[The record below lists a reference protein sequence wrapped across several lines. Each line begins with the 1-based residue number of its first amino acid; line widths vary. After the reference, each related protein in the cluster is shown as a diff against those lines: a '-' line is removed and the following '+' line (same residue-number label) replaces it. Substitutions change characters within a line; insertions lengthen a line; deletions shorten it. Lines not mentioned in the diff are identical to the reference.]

1 VINGASMDA
10 QSLRLLDQAVAAGQ
24 RVALVRT
31 PGESDLPLAVAGSP
45 VPIVER
51 PLRVR
56 RLVEAWSAREN
67 APRKAYGARLTGI
80 RILAAEDNAVNR
92 LVLQETL
99 AAEGAQLTLVGDGR
113 ALLEHVQQ
121 AGAAAFD
128 VVLTDIQMPQ
138 MDGYE
143 AATRI
148 RALAPELSII
158 GLTAR
163 AMAEERNRCLAA
175 GMNEHV
181 AKPIDIDLLVSVI
194 LRYRQQAGGKGKGR
208 RGVARAAAARSAG
221 SARLAIDW
229 NALAARY
236 PNKPSFIDELVAM
249 ARSAYADTPQKLRA
263 AADEGDLETLAFLA
277 HGLSGVGGNIAA
289 RGLLDRARA
298 AEEAARE
305 DRANAAAC
313 GHALAAELER
323 VLAALEKHVPS
334 GAQSQPQPSR

>member
-1 VINGASMDA
+1 MNGASMDA

-56 RLVEAWSAREN
+56 RLVEAWSARES
-67 APRKAYGARLTGI
+67 APRKPGGARLTGI
-80 RILAAEDNAVNR
+80 RVLAAEDNAVNR

-113 ALLEHVQQ
+113 ALLERVQQ
-121 AGAAAFD
+121 ASSKAFD
-128 VVLTDIQMPQ
+128 VVLTDIQMPH

-148 RALAPELSII
+148 RALAPDLPII

-194 LRYRQQAGGKGKGR
+194 LRYAHAGGKGKGR
-208 RGVARAAAARSAG
+208 RAPARAAAGKRAG
-221 SARLAIDW
+221 ASRTASGIDW
-229 NALAARY
+229 GALAARY
-236 PNKPSFIDELVAM
+236 PDKPWFIDQLVAL

-289 RGLLDRARA
+289 PGLRDRARA
-298 AEEAARE
+298 AEEAARA
-305 DRANAAAC
+305 DRVNAPAC
-313 GHALAAELER
+313 GHALAAELDR
-323 VLAALEKHVPS
+323 VLAALDQHVPS
-334 GAQSQPQPSR
+334 GAQSQPHSAP